1 VTSQVLSEKEEK
13 VRRAICLSALAA
25 LVTAPEPSLAQE
37 RAVAFLNVNVIPMD
51 RARALADQT
60 VVVQNGKITSVGPA
74 ARVAVPADA
83 TRVDGRGKYL
93 MPGLTEMHG
102 HITGPNAAY
111 SPENVLFLYIAGG
124 ATTVRGMQGQPSH
137 LALRQRVES
146 GDLIGPRLY
155 LSSPPMSGQSVP
167 DVATAERLVREAKQA
182 GYDHLK
188 VHEGLS
194 KEVYEAIART
204 AREVGLP
211 WGGHVSM
218 FVGVRG
224 ALTAKQSTI
233 DHLDDYI
240 DAIERDDSPVRNGTA
255 QERQYTVMNYADES
269 KIPAIARATREAGVA
284 VVPTMPLWEVLRG
297 LHSPESM
304 SERRELAYVPQ
315 QTRQGWVNQ
324 ARDASTRVPREAGRR
339 EVELRNKILK
349 SLSDSGVLILLGSDA
364 PQAFSVPGFSLQREM
379 ESMVAAGMSTF
390 QVLQSGTINVAT
402 FYHLEGEAG
411 TVAAGR
417 RADLLLLEGNPL
429 EDVRNV
435 ARKAG
440 VMVRG
445 RWLPWSEIQQRLDQI
460 EAAYR

>member
-1 VTSQVLSEKEEK
+1 M
-13 VRRAICLSALAA
+13 RRAICLSALAA
-25 LVTAPEPSLAQE
+25 LVTAPAPSPAQE

-51 RARALADQT
+51 RARVLADQT
-60 VVVQNGKITSVGPA
+60 VVVQNGKITTVGRA
-74 ARVAVPADA
+74 ASAAVPAGA
-83 TRVDGRGKYL
+83 IRVDGRGKYL

-102 HITGPNAAY
+102 HITGPTNVY

-137 LALRQRVES
+137 LALRSRVES
-146 GDLIGPRLY
+146 GDVIGPRLY

-218 FVGVRG
+218 FVGVSG
-224 ALTAKQSTI
+224 ALAARQSTI

-297 LHSPESM
+297 LHTPESM
-304 SERRELAYVPQ
+304 SERQELKYVPQ

-324 ARDASTRVPREAGRR
+324 ARNANTSVPREAGRR